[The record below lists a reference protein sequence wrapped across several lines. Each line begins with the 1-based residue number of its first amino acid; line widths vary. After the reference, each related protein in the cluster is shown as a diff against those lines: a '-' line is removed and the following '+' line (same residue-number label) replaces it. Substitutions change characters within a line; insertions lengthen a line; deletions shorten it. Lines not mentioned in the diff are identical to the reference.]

1 MASRF
6 SRPGRAACLA
16 LALVALALLLGASS
30 ACVREVIQP
39 VTESTLVVA
48 RSANDVTLSWHAIG
62 GMYYTLLYA
71 SSQGADADWK
81 AMDGAV
87 KDIEGWVECF
97 PKARL
102 AGVVRGVGLTAEGD
116 IHERPG
122 VLEESL
128 ALGRQC

>member
-71 SSQGADADWK
+71 RSQGADADWK

-87 KDIEGWVECF
+87 NLRATASGPVEIHDHIS
-97 PKARL
+97 ARVPRYYRL
-102 AGVVRGVGLTAEGD
+102 LQDRKPIPLT
-116 IHERPG
+116 
-122 VLEESL
+122 
-128 ALGRQC
+128 RQ